1 MSDFKFPDEQDE
13 LKNKVKDDDLD
24 DEIIV
29 EIEDKTPLE
38 DRNKAPLPEK
48 IKEELYNDELEDY
61 STKVKKKLLQM
72 KKLAHD
78 ERREKETALR
88 EQNETV
94 EFAKRL
100 MDENKR
106 LKSNLSNSEKNVL
119 YSVTKTVEMELEQAK
134 KAYREA
140 YDSGD
145 TDKVMEAQERLT
157 EATLKI
163 DKVRN
168 FRPPAEETQE
178 SVVQTPQPRVQRPQ
192 ADPSAVAWQQENPWF
207 GEDEE
212 MTSLA
217 LGLHEKLRR
226 EGVQVSSQEYYRK
239 IDATIRKRF
248 PERFEEEAEQNERPV
263 ARRSSVVAPATRS
276 TAPKRVRLNPSE
288 LSLAKKLNLTPE
300 QYAKAKLEMEA

>member
-1 MSDFKFPDEQDE
+1 MSDYKFPDEQDDS
-13 LKNKVKDDDLD
+13 KDLD

-29 EIEDKTPLE
+29 EVEDKTPPE

-78 ERREKETALR
+78 ERREKDAAIR
-88 EQNETV
+88 EQNEAV

-106 LKSNLSNSEKNVL
+106 LKSNLNSSEKNVL
-119 YSVTKTVEMELEQAK
+119 LSVTKTVEMELDQAK

-168 FRPPAEETQE
+168 FRPQPVEDEET
-178 SVVQTPQPRVQRPQ
+178 VVQTPQPRTQEAPK
-192 ADPSAVAWQQENPWF
+192 DPSAVAWQQENPWF

-217 LGLHEKLRR
+217 LGLHEKMRR
-226 EGVQVSSQEYYRK
+226 EGVRISSQEYYNRLNT
-239 IDATIRKRF
+239 TIRKRF
-248 PERFEEEAEQNERPV
+248 PERFENAEEQDDRPS
-263 ARRSSVVAPATRS
+263 RKSSVVAPATRTTS
-276 TAPKRVRLNPSE
+276 AKRVRLSVGE
-288 LSLAKKLNLTPE
+288 LNLAKKFNLTPE
-300 QYAKAKLEMEA
+300 QFAAEKIKLEAANG

>member
-1 MSDFKFPDEQDE
+1 MSDYKFPDEQDDS
-13 LKNKVKDDDLD
+13 KDLD

-29 EIEDKTPLE
+29 EVEDKTPPE

-78 ERREKETALR
+78 ERREKDAAIR
-88 EQNETV
+88 EQNEAV

-106 LKSNLSNSEKNVL
+106 LKSNLNSSEKNVL
-119 YSVTKTVEMELEQAK
+119 LSVTKTVEMELDQAK

-168 FRPPAEETQE
+168 FRPQPIEDEET
-178 SVVQTPQPRVQRPQ
+178 VVQTPQPRTQEAPK
-192 ADPSAVAWQQENPWF
+192 DPSAVAWQQENPWF

-217 LGLHEKLRR
+217 LGLHEKMRR
-226 EGVQVSSQEYYRK
+226 EGVRISSQEYYNRLNT
-239 IDATIRKRF
+239 TIRKRF
-248 PERFEEEAEQNERPV
+248 PERFENAEEQDDRPS
-263 ARRSSVVAPATRS
+263 RKSSVVAPATRTTS
-276 TAPKRVRLNPSE
+276 AKRVRLSVGE
-288 LSLAKKLNLTPE
+288 LNLAKKFNLTPE
-300 QYAKAKLEMEA
+300 QFAAEKIKLEAANG

>member
-1 MSDFKFPDEQDE
+1 MSDYKFPDEQDDS
-13 LKNKVKDDDLD
+13 KDLD

-29 EIEDKTPLE
+29 EVEDKTPPE

-78 ERREKETALR
+78 ERREKDAAIR
-88 EQNETV
+88 EQNEAV

-106 LKSNLSNSEKNVL
+106 LKSNLNSSEKNVL
-119 YSVTKTVEMELEQAK
+119 LSVTKTVEMELEQAK

-168 FRPPAEETQE
+168 FRPQPVEDEET
-178 SVVQTPQPRVQRPQ
+178 VVQTPQPRTQEAPK
-192 ADPSAVAWQQENPWF
+192 DPSAVAWQQENPWF

-217 LGLHEKLRR
+217 LGLHEKMRR
-226 EGVQVSSQEYYRK
+226 EGVRISSQEYYNRLNT
-239 IDATIRKRF
+239 TIRKRF
-248 PERFEEEAEQNERPV
+248 PERFENAEEQDDRPS
-263 ARRSSVVAPATRS
+263 RKSSVVAPATRTTS
-276 TAPKRVRLNPSE
+276 AKRVRLSVGE
-288 LSLAKKLNLTPE
+288 LNLAKKFNLTPE
-300 QYAKAKLEMEA
+300 QFAAEKIKLEAANG

>member
-1 MSDFKFPDEQDE
+1 MSDYKFPDEQDDP
-13 LKNKVKDDDLD
+13 KDLD

-29 EIEDKTPLE
+29 EVEDKTPAE
-38 DRNKAPLPEK
+38 DRNKTPLPEK
-48 IKEELYNDELEDY
+48 IKEDLYNDELEDY

-78 ERREKETALR
+78 ERREKETAIR
-88 EQNETV
+88 EQNEAV

-106 LKSNLSNSEKNVL
+106 LKSNLNSSEKNVL
-119 YSVTKTVEMELEQAK
+119 LSVTRTVEMELDSAK

-157 EATLKI
+157 EATLKV

-168 FRPPAEETQE
+168 FRPPDVETEEN
-178 SVVQTPQPRVQRPQ
+178 VVQPPQPRTQE
-192 ADPSAVAWQQENPWF
+192 ASKDPSAVAWQQENPWF

-217 LGLHEKLRR
+217 LGLHEKMRR
-226 EGVQVSSQEYYRK
+226 EGVRISSQEYYNRLNT
-239 IDATIRKRF
+239 TIRKRF
-248 PERFEEEAEQNERPV
+248 PERFENAEEQDDRPS
-263 ARRSSVVAPATRS
+263 RKSSVVAPATRTTS
-276 TAPKRVRLNPSE
+276 AKRVRLTPGE
-288 LSLAKKLNLTPE
+288 LNLAKKFNLTPE
-300 QYAKAKLEMEA
+300 QFAAEKIKLEAANG

>member
-1 MSDFKFPDEQDE
+1 MSDFKFPDEQDD
-13 LKNKVKDDDLD
+13 VKDLD

-29 EIEDKTPLE
+29 EVEDKTPPE

-78 ERREKETALR
+78 ERREKDAAIR
-88 EQNETV
+88 EQNEAI

-119 YSVTKTVEMELEQAK
+119 YSVTKTVEMELDQAK

-168 FRPPAEETQE
+168 FRPEPIEITEN
-178 SVVQTPQPRVQRPQ
+178 VVQTPEPRIQRPP
-192 ADPSAVAWQQENPWF
+192 ADPSAVAWQQANPWF

-217 LGLHEKLRR
+217 LGLHEKMQR
-226 EGVQVSSQEYYRK
+226 EGVRISSQEYYSRL
-239 IDATIRKRF
+239 DNTIRKRF
-248 PERFEEEAEQNERPV
+248 PEKFEDAEEQESRPS
-263 ARRSSVVAPATRS
+263 RKSSVVAPATRTTS
-276 TAPKRVRLNPSE
+276 AKRVRLTTGE
-288 LSLAKKLNLTPE
+288 LNLAKKFNLTPE
-300 QYAKAKLEMEA
+300 QFAAEKIKLEA

>member
-1 MSDFKFPDEQDE
+1 MSDYKFPDEQDDP
-13 LKNKVKDDDLD
+13 KDLD

-29 EIEDKTPLE
+29 EVEDKTPAE
-38 DRNKAPLPEK
+38 DRNKVPLPEK

-78 ERREKETALR
+78 ERREKDAAIR
-88 EQNETV
+88 EQNEAV

-106 LKSNLSNSEKNVL
+106 LKSNLNSSEKNVL
-119 YSVTKTVEMELEQAK
+119 LSVTRTVEMELDSAK

-157 EATLKI
+157 EATLKV

-168 FRPPAEETQE
+168 FRPPDVETEEN
-178 SVVQTPQPRVQRPQ
+178 VVQPPQPRTQE
-192 ADPSAVAWQQENPWF
+192 ASKDPSAVAWQQENPWF

-217 LGLHEKLRR
+217 LGLHEKMRR
-226 EGVQVSSQEYYRK
+226 EGVRISSQEYYNRLNT
-239 IDATIRKRF
+239 TIRKRF
-248 PERFEEEAEQNERPV
+248 PERFENAEEQDDRPS
-263 ARRSSVVAPATRS
+263 RKSSVVAPATRTTS
-276 TAPKRVRLNPSE
+276 AKRVRLTPGE
-288 LSLAKKLNLTPE
+288 LNLAKKFNLTP
-300 QYAKAKLEMEA
+300 

>member
-1 MSDFKFPDEQDE
+1 MSDFKFPDEVNDS
-13 LKNKVKDDDLD
+13 KDDDLD

-29 EIEDKTPLE
+29 EVEDKTPPE

-78 ERREKETALR
+78 ERREKEAALR
-88 EQNETV
+88 EQNEAI

-106 LKSNLSNSEKNVL
+106 LKSNLTNSEKHVL
-119 YSVTKTVEMELEQAK
+119 YTVTKTVEMELDQAK

-157 EATLKI
+157 EATLKV

-168 FRPPAEETQE
+168 FRPPVEETE
-178 SVVQTPQPRVQRPQ
+178 ENVVQTPQPRMQRPP
-192 ADPSAVAWQQENPWF
+192 ADPTAVAWQQANPWY

-217 LGLHEKLRR
+217 LGLHEKMRR
-226 EGVQVSSQEYYRK
+226 EGVRISSPEYYARL
-239 IDATIRKRF
+239 DNTIRKRF
-248 PERFEEEAEQNERPV
+248 PEKFENAEEQDDRPS
-263 ARRSSVVAPATRS
+263 RKSSVVAPATRTTS
-276 TAPKRVRLNPSE
+276 AKRVRLSTGE
-288 LSLAKKLNLTPE
+288 LNLAKKFNLTPE
-300 QYAKAKLEMEA
+300 QFAAEKIKLEASNG

>member
-13 LKNKVKDDDLD
+13 LNNELKDDDLD

-29 EIEDKTPLE
+29 EVEDKTPPE

-168 FRPPAEETQE
+168 FRPPAEEVEQN
-178 SVVQTPQPRVQRPQ
+178 VVQTPQPRVQRPP
-192 ADPSAVAWQQENPWF
+192 ADPSAVAWQQANPWF

-217 LGLHEKLRR
+217 LGLHEKMQR
-226 EGVQVSSQEYYRK
+226 EGVRISSQEYYSRL
-239 IDATIRKRF
+239 DNTIRKRF
-248 PERFEEEAEQNERPV
+248 PEKFEDAEEQESRPS
-263 ARRSSVVAPATRS
+263 RKSSVVAPATRTTS
-276 TAPKRVRLNPSE
+276 AKRVRLTTGE
-288 LSLAKKLNLTPE
+288 LNLAKKFNLTPE
-300 QYAKAKLEMEA
+300 QFAAEKIKLEA

>member
-1 MSDFKFPDEQDE
+1 MSNEFKFPDEI
-13 LKNKVKDDDLD
+13 DDSKENELD

-29 EIEDKTPLE
+29 EVEDKTPQE

-48 IKEELYNDELEDY
+48 IKEELYSDELEDY
-61 STKVKKKLLQM
+61 STKVRKKLLQM

-78 ERREKETALR
+78 ERREKDAAIR
-88 EQNETV
+88 EQNETI

-106 LKSNLSNSEKNVL
+106 LKSNLSSSEKNVL
-119 YSVTKTVEMELEQAK
+119 LSVTKTVEMELDTAK

-157 EATLKI
+157 EATLKV

-168 FRPPAEETQE
+168 FRPPAEETE
-178 SVVQTPQPRVQRPQ
+178 ENVVQTPQPRVQRPP

-217 LGLHEKLRR
+217 LGLHEKMQR
-226 EGVQVSSQEYYRK
+226 EGVKVSSQEYYSRLNN
-239 IDATIRKRF
+239 TIRKRF
-248 PERFEEEAEQNERPV
+248 PEKFEDAEEQEDRPS
-263 ARRSSVVAPATRS
+263 RKSSVVAPATRTTS
-276 TAPKRVRLNPSE
+276 AKRVKLTTGELN
-288 LSLAKKLNLTPE
+288 LAKKFKLTPE
-300 QYAKAKLEMEA
+300 QFAAEKIKLGA

>member
-1 MSDFKFPDEQDE
+1 MSDFKFPDEQDD
-13 LKNKVKDDDLD
+13 VKDLD

-29 EIEDKTPLE
+29 EVEDKTPPE

-78 ERREKETALR
+78 ERREKDAAIR
-88 EQNETV
+88 EQNEAV

-119 YSVTKTVEMELEQAK
+119 YSVTKTVEMELDQAK

-168 FRPPAEETQE
+168 FRPEPIEITEN
-178 SVVQTPQPRVQRPQ
+178 VVQTPEPRIQRPP
-192 ADPSAVAWQQENPWF
+192 ADPSAVAWQQANPWF

-217 LGLHEKLRR
+217 LGLHEKMQR
-226 EGVQVSSQEYYRK
+226 EGVRISSQEYYSRL
-239 IDATIRKRF
+239 DNTIRKRF
-248 PERFEEEAEQNERPV
+248 PEKFEDAEEQEDRPS
-263 ARRSSVVAPATRS
+263 RKSSVVAPATRTTS
-276 TAPKRVRLNPSE
+276 AKRVRLTTGE
-288 LSLAKKLNLTPE
+288 LNLAKKFNLTPE
-300 QYAKAKLEMEA
+300 QFAAEKIKLEA